1 MPRTARL
8 KLEESDAWYH
18 LCARAAAKHAEYP
31 LADPLVRFK
40 LLDLVQHYAAIYF
53 CKFSAL
59 NIMGNHW
66 HGVCHF
72 DQPRSLSPEER
83 MDRALALYP
92 NSRKT
97 LDAWPERK
105 WLRLEKRLFNV
116 SEFMRNVQGG
126 FSRWYNRTYHR
137 KGHFWGERFKSVILG
152 GPQAVLEAVMY
163 VELNAV
169 RAGLVEC
176 PEDYQGCSLYLR
188 EAGKDDWLMP
198 LGEILHD
205 EKGTADE
212 LHARFKELVYYRG
225 AVITKKGQK
234 PISEE
239 VLKREQ
245 ARGFKKRGAFAKRL
259 RCFTD
264 GLVLGSEL
272 YVRDHLTKLRGVG
285 QYLRRKNP
293 VSQLD
298 GALFSLREQ
307 RSHFVET

>member
-1 MPRTARL
+1 MPRNARL
-8 KLEESDAWYH
+8 KLDQTDAWYH
-18 LCARAAAKHAEYP
+18 LCARAAAKHGEYP
-31 LADPLVRFK
+31 LADPLVRFR
-40 LLDLVQHYAAIYF
+40 LLDLIKHYAGIYF
-53 CKFSAL
+53 CKFASV
-59 NIMGNHW
+59 NCMGNHW

-72 DQPRSLSPEER
+72 DAPRTLSPEER
-83 MDRALALYP
+83 MERALALYP

-97 LDAWPERK
+97 LDAWPEKK
-105 WLRLEKRLFNV
+105 WLRLEKRLFDV

-126 FSRWYNRTYHR
+126 FSRWYNRTYRR

-152 GPQAVLEAVMY
+152 GPQAVLDAVLY

-188 EAGKDDWLMP
+188 EAGQDGWLMP
-198 LGEILHD
+198 LSEILYD
-205 EKGTADE
+205 EKGCKDE
-212 LHARFKELVYYRG
+212 LHARFKELAYYRG

-234 PISEE
+234 AIPEE
-239 VLKREQ
+239 GIKRER
-245 ARGFKKRGAFAKRL
+245 ARGFKKRGAFAKKL

-272 YVRDHLTKLRGVG
+272 YVREHLTKLRKAG

-293 VSQLD
+293 VPQLD
-298 GALFSLREQ
+298 GLFFSLREQ
-307 RSHFVET
+307 RTHYVET